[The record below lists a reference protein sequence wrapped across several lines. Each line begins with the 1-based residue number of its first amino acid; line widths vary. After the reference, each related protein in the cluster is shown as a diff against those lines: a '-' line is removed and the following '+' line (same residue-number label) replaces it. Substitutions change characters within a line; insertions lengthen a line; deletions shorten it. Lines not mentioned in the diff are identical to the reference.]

1 MKETLNT
8 ATVDGLARPSNF
20 NDLSS
25 DHLFALTETE
35 RVQRH
40 QLNILDYW
48 AVRERNGS
56 DEVQPEADPTIKG
69 HDAVSTG
76 KWSLLNNIELRE
88 WQLECRDKWFN
99 SGKKGVVKVVTGAGK
114 TVMALGVIERLQ
126 NIEAPDLRVAIVV
139 PTVVLQDQWHE
150 LLLQSR
156 NLPER
161 WIGRLGGGHQDS
173 FQDEVRILVCVLN
186 SAALKL
192 PMIAEALNS
201 PLILVVDECHRAGSK
216 QMSEIFKSRRAFNLG
231 LSATPERDAQGN
243 DEDDELMSPDPDAVE
258 QESFDE
264 SLVGTEL
271 GPIIYELGYREAL
284 DAGILAKFEI
294 RHFGLPLEGAE
305 RARYEKMSRDI
316 TDLRRTLQGSPSAR
330 GINGGALVGWARR
343 IATRGGRLAEQA
355 ASYVSLTG
363 QRKRLVYR
371 SSTRT
376 QAVIRLVREALG
388 ASESAR
394 ILLFHESVEE
404 VMRLF
409 SALRKEGISA
419 VVEHS
424 RLSDSLRA
432 GSLHLFRTG
441 SAQVLVSARSLI
453 EGFDVPAADV
463 GIVVAS
469 SSSVRQRIQTLGRI
483 LRKKKGEDRAAALHV
498 LYMAQTTDESI
509 YEKQDW
515 AEITGADRNRYY
527 SWDPSRDDSE
537 PLEQNG
543 PPRTPKPREEQIDFS
558 TLSPGDV
565 YPGAYEGEE
574 FSADSQG
581 NIRDV
586 VGRLCS
592 NPQGMPALLE
602 KLRGSLGRFRV
613 TPRKHAVIISG
624 GEGKLIFGG
633 ILAEPFTAEAETA
646 YLQKQTGCADL
657 IVKSKSDGM
666 RIALKIP
673 GGEAYARTTTTS
685 QDQLRGADAELL
697 VRKLAEL
704 EASAGTKV
712 RKLKLYDD
720 LNVIAEING
729 LARNVVT
736 LTKGL
741 EFQDRNLPLTPQ

>member
-1 MKETLNT
+1 MTPLDKST
-8 ATVDGLARPSNF
+8 AEVDTDAINP
-20 NDLSS
+20 
-25 DHLFALTETE
+25 FALSAGEE
-35 RVQRH
+35 VLRH

-48 AVRERNGS
+48 NSRNASDVSSIEVTPEGGQPAV
-56 DEVQPEADPTIKG
+56 
-69 HDAVSTG
+69 DASVTG
-76 KWSLLNNIELRE
+76 KWDLLRGLELRD
-88 WQLECRDKWFN
+88 WQRECADTWFR
-99 SGKKGVVKVVTGAGK
+99 SGKRGVAKVVTGAGK
-114 TVMALGVIERLQ
+114 TVMALGCISRLQ
-126 NIEAPDLRVAIVV
+126 NTEVPDLRVAIVV

-150 LLLQSR
+150 LLLQSG

-161 WIGRLGGGHQDS
+161 WIGRLGGGYQDS

-201 PLILVVDECHRAGSK
+201 PLMLVVDECHRAGSK

-243 DEDDELMSPDPDAVE
+243 NDDDELMSPDSDAVE

-271 GPIIYELGYREAL
+271 GPIIHELGYREAL

-294 RHFGLPLEGAE
+294 RHFGLPLEPAE
-305 RARYEKMSRDI
+305 RARYEKISRDI
-316 TDLRRTLQGSPSAR
+316 TELRRTLQGSPSAR

-343 IATRGGRLAEQA
+343 IATRGGGLAEQA

-371 SSTRT
+371 SAART
-376 QAVIRLVREALG
+376 KAVVRLVKGALSAPDG
-388 ASESAR
+388 AR

-409 SALRKEGISA
+409 AELKRLGVAA
-419 VVEHS
+419 VAEQS
-424 RLSDSLRA
+424 SLSDSLRA

-441 SAQVLVSARSLI
+441 AAQVLVSARSLI

-543 PPRTPKPREEQIDFS
+543 PPRTPKPREEEIDFS
-558 TLSPGDV
+558 TLSPGDA

-581 NIRDV
+581 NIRDF

-602 KLRGSLGRFRV
+602 KLRGSLGRFRL
-613 TPRKHAVIISG
+613 TPHNRAVIISG

-633 ILAEPFTAEAETA
+633 MLSEPFLAEADATH
-646 YLQKQTGCADL
+646 LKKQAGCTDL
-657 IVKSKSDGM
+657 IVKSKADGI

-673 GGEAYARTTTTS
+673 GGEAYARTS
-685 QDQLRGADAELL
+685 SNSLDQLRGADAELL
-697 VRKLAEL
+697 VRNLTEL
-704 EASAGTKV
+704 EAASGIKV

-720 LNVIAEING
+720 LNVIAELDG
-729 LARNVVT
+729 LARTVAT

-741 EFQDRNLPLTPQ
+741 EFQDRNLP